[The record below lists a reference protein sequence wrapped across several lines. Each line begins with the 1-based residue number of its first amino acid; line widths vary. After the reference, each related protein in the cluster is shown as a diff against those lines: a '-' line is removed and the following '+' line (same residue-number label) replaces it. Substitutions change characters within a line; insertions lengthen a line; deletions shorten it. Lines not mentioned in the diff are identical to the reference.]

1 MNKIEWK
8 RKALKQVRKFDRQ
21 YRVKIFDAVE
31 GLTNLETCS
40 NIKRLTNHDYDYRLR
55 VGSYRVFFDLIDGE
69 ITIVE
74 IQEVK
79 KRDERT
85 Y

>member
-1 MNKIEWK
+1 MNKVEWK
-8 RKALKQVRKFDRQ
+8 RKALKQINKFDYQ

-31 GLTNLETCS
+31 ELSDLNTCS
-40 NIKRLTNHDYDYRLR
+40 NIKRLTNHKYDYRLR
-55 VGSYRVFFDLIDGE
+55 VGSFRVFFDLIDGE
-69 ITIVE
+69 VTVVE

>member
-8 RKALKQVRKFDRQ
+8 RKALKQVMKFDHK

-31 GLTNLETCS
+31 ELSKLETCS
-40 NIKRLTNHDYDYRLR
+40 NIKRLTNHDYGYRLR

-69 ITIVE
+69 VTVVE
-74 IQEVK
+74 IHEVK

>member
-21 YRVKIFDAVE
+21 YRVKIFDAIE
-31 GLTNLETCS
+31 GLANLETCS

-55 VGSYRVFFDLIDGE
+55 VGSYRIFFDLIDGE
-69 ITIVE
+69 VTIDE

-79 KRDERT
+79 KRDEQT